1 MKTWVFSINDS
12 ASIAGR
18 RPLAPGSPAASA
30 RPPTINALAATIA
43 AKANL
48 FEILCMRYLLGVCPP
63 LTFHHPSDI
72 AWSKFRTSQFL
83 FDNSRHQFGSQ

>member
-18 RPLAPGSPAASA
+18 SPLAPGSPAASA
-30 RPPTINALAATIA
+30 RPPTMNALAATIA

-48 FEILCMRYLLGVCPP
+48 CEILCMHLPPRVLPATHIPPSKRYCMVKVP
-63 LTFHHPSDI
+63 HESI
-72 AWSKFRTSQFL
+72 SI
-83 FDNSRHQFGSQ
+83 